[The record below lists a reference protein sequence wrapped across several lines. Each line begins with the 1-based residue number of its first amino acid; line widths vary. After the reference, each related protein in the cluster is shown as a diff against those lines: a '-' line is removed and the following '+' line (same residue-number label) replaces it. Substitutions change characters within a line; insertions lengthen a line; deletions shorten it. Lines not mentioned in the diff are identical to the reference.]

1 MPPIP
6 PGEYKIDSH
15 NGRLILRT
23 FREGMAALIGH
34 DLVIDVTR
42 WQGTVTIPD
51 GSGGQPRL
59 ALTIDMGS
67 FEVREGLH
75 GVKPL
80 TDSDRQEIKGSI
92 AETLK
97 THDHKQASFESRT
110 VRVDGDQATVDG
122 AFTLAGTTQ
131 PLRMTVQANG
141 DRTVTGK
148 ATVQQTLWG
157 IKPYKAFLG
166 ALKVRDTVEV
176 EATVKLA

>member
-6 PGEYKIDSH
+6 PGEYKVDSH
-15 NGRLILRT
+15 NGRLMLRT
-23 FREGMAALIGH
+23 FREGMAALVGH
-34 DLVIDVTR
+34 DLVIEITR

-51 GSGGQPRL
+51 GGQPRL

-80 TDSDRQEIKGSI
+80 TDGDREDIKGSI

-97 THDHKQASFESRT
+97 TQQHKQASFESRT
-110 VRVDGDQATVDG
+110 VRVEGNQATVDG

-131 PLRMTVQANG
+131 PLQLTVQQNG
-141 DRTVTGK
+141 DSTVTGK
-148 ATVQQTLWG
+148 AVVQQTLWG

>member
-1 MPPIP
+1 MSQIP
-6 PGEYKIDSH
+6 PGEYTIDSR
-15 NGRLILRT
+15 NGHLTVRT
-23 FREGMAALIGH
+23 FREGMAAMVGH

-42 WQGTVTIPD
+42 WQGKVTIPEP
-51 GSGGQPRL
+51 GGQPRL
-59 ALTIDMGS
+59 AVTIDTGS

-80 TDSDRQEIKGSI
+80 SDGDREEIKGNI

-97 THDHKQASFESRT
+97 TVQHKQATFQSRA
-110 VRVDGDQATVDG
+110 VRQNGEQATVEGD
-122 AFTLAGTTQ
+122 FSLAGSTQ
-131 PLRMTVQANG
+131 PLQIEVHANG

-148 ATVQQTLWG
+148 AVVQQTLWG

-166 ALKVRDTVEV
+166 ALKVRDTVEI